1 MPDTASMHVGIMGG
15 GPAGLATA
23 LALRAGCPDLAITV
37 MHRNRLGSV
46 RATETLPPI
55 AQPLLR
61 QLQLWDGF
69 LQAGHRPSYGATA
82 SWGHGG
88 IDENHFLFHPYS
100 RGWSLDRRRF
110 DRMLLESAADRRI
123 RVVETSSANP
133 VIGPS
138 NRGWRIATDAECSPL
153 SAVEVDWIVDAT
165 GRSAVVA
172 RQSGA
177 RREFTDR
184 LVAVVRTFQISDDAD
199 VPDRRSF
206 VEAVET
212 GWWSLGWAPDG
223 TAIVAF
229 MTDDDLARSLNLRES
244 SAWDAHLQGTTHLC
258 RRLEQSTPVSAPSLQ
273 AAQSACL
280 DRVSGERWLAV
291 GDAASS
297 LDPLT
302 SMGVFKAL
310 RSGIFASYALRNALE
325 GNRTGCVRYEKVMRA
340 EYDGY
345 LEGRAMF
352 YGQERRWSDS
362 PFWRRRRAGR
372 AESRATVVSS
382 GRSFP
387 ERVPA
392 LEPLGV

>member
-1 MPDTASMHVGIMGG
+1 MPDRASLHVGIVGG

-23 LALRAGCPDLAITV
+23 LALRAGCPELAITV
-37 MHRNRLGSV
+37 MHRNRPGSV

-55 AQPLLR
+55 AQPLLH
-61 QLQLWDGF
+61 QLQVWDRF

-100 RGWSLDRRRF
+100 RGWNVDRRRF
-110 DRMLLESAADRRI
+110 DQMLFETVLDRGI
-123 RVVETSSANP
+123 RVVENGSGNP
-133 VIGPS
+133 VVGWS
-138 NRGWRIATDAECSPL
+138 NLGCRMVMGAEQSPL
-153 SAVEVDWIVDAT
+153 SSVEVDWIVDAT
-165 GRSAVVA
+165 GRSAVWA
-172 RQSGA
+172 RQWGA

-184 LVAVVRTFQISDDAD
+184 LVAVVRTFQVSHAAD
-199 VPDRRSF
+199 LPDRRSF

-229 MTDDDLARSLNLRES
+229 MTDDDLARSLNLREA
-244 SAWDAHLQGTTHLC
+244 SAWDAHLQDTTHLC
-258 RRLEQSTPVSAPSLQ
+258 RRLEPSTPLSVPSLQ

-280 DRVSGERWLAV
+280 DQVSGERWLAV

-310 RSGIFASYALRNALE
+310 RSGIFASYALRNAME
-325 GNRTGCVRYEKVMRA
+325 GDRTGFVRYEKLMRA

-345 LEGRAMF
+345 LKGRAMF

-362 PFWRRRRAGR
+362 PFWRRRGAGR
-372 AESRATVVSS
+372 AESRATLMSS
-382 GRSFP
+382 WKSFP